1 MKQTLLYAGIGSRE
15 TPAEVLALMRR
26 LARRLAQLG
35 FVLRSGAADGADA
48 AFEAGC
54 DQVQGPKEIWLP
66 WKGFNG
72 HADTGCGYPSAAHEA
87 MAAQVHP
94 AWARLSQGPRKLHS
108 RNVGQCLGAD
118 LATPVAF
125 VLAWTQDGCESEAT
139 RTRATGGTGMAIAI
153 ASRQGI
159 PVINLKNPNAMERLK
174 QLVLDLTGQ
183 APADIPEAPPAAA
196 ILVAE
201 PVNIWSGCQ
210 GLGGALT
217 NMSERAREK
226 GCIKHAYPVTVN
238 GVTYADSE
246 AAYQAL
252 KVPGRDDHNDGLMI
266 DLIALK
272 FRQHAI
278 LFERVSANGGVA
290 WLEKCS
296 HFTQAKSE
304 RAQSWEGQGHG
315 SRFIRNLIAGFVKAR
330 DGAGPLTRVVHAKEA
345 PFDVYIGRQMGTG
358 FDYPESVW
366 HNPFK
371 ISPELTREAVVAQY
385 HDYVRE
391 KPELM
396 AQVSQLRGRTLGC
409 WCKTR
414 DSLDE
419 LCHGDVLA
427 ALAEGKTWVA
437 PAVAQGSL
445 F

>member
-1 MKQTLLYAGIGSRE
+1 MTPTLFYAGIGSRR
-15 TPAEVLALMRR
+15 TPPEVLARMRR

-54 DQVQGPKEIWLP
+54 DEAQGAKSIWLP

-72 HADTGCGYPSAAHEA
+72 HSSEHCCYPTPAHEA
-87 MAAQVHP
+87 VAAQCHP
-94 AWARLSQGPRKLHS
+94 VWDRLSQGPRKLHS
-108 RNVGQCLGAD
+108 RNVGQCLGED

-125 VLAWTQDGCESEAT
+125 VLAWTPDGCESAST
-139 RTRATGGTGMAIAI
+139 RTRETGGTGMAIAI
-153 ASRQGI
+153 ASQHGI
-159 PVINLKNPNAMERLK
+159 PIINLRNSNAMERLK
-174 QLVLDLTGQ
+174 QLMLDLTGQ
-183 APADIPEAPPAAA
+183 PSTETQPPATGV
-196 ILVAE
+196 IAE
-201 PVNIWSGCQ
+201 PVNIWSGCA

-226 GCIKHAYPVTVN
+226 GCIKYAYPVIVN
-238 GVTYADSE
+238 GVTYPDSE

-252 KVPGRDDHNDGLMI
+252 KISGQESYNDGLMV
-266 DLIALK
+266 DLIMLK
-272 FRQHAI
+272 FRQHPI
-278 LFERVSANGGVA
+278 LFERVTANGGVA

-315 SRFIRNLIAGFVKAR
+315 SRFIRNLIAGYLKAR
-330 DGAGPLTRVVHAKEA
+330 DGRGPLTRVVHVKDA

-358 FDYPESVW
+358 VEYPDSIW
-366 HNPFK
+366 SNPFK
-371 ISPELTREAVVAQY
+371 ISSEQSREAVVAQY

-391 KPELM
+391 RPELI

-414 DSLDE
+414 DSLE
-419 LCHGDVLA
+419 QLCHGDVLT
-427 ALAEGKTWVA
+427 ALAEGKAWTP
-437 PAVAQGSL
+437 PAVAQASL
-445 F
+445 W

>member
-1 MKQTLLYAGIGSRE
+1 MTQTLFYAGIGSRR
-15 TPAEVLALMRR
+15 TPPEVLARMRR

-54 DQVQGPKEIWLP
+54 DEVQGAKSIWLP

-72 HADTGCGYPSAAHEA
+72 HSTDHSCYPTPAHEA
-87 MAAQVHP
+87 VAAQVHP
-94 AWARLSQGPRKLHS
+94 VWARLGQGPRKLHS
-108 RNVGQCLGAD
+108 RNVGQCLGED

-125 VLAWTQDGCESEAT
+125 VLAWTPDGCESEAT
-139 RTRATGGTGMAIAI
+139 RTRDTGGTGMAIAI
-153 ASRQGI
+153 ASRHGI
-159 PVINLKNPNAMERLK
+159 PVINLRNPNAMDRLK
-174 QLVLDLTGQ
+174 QLVLDLTSQSTAETVTRVTGT
-183 APADIPEAPPAAA
+183 
-196 ILVAE
+196 VAE
-201 PVNIWSGCQ
+201 PVNIWSGCA

-252 KVPGRDDHNDGLMI
+252 KIPRRDDYNDGLMV

-272 FRQHAI
+272 FRQHPI
-278 LFERVSANGGVA
+278 LFERVTGNGGVA

-296 HFTQAKSE
+296 HFTQAQSE

-315 SRFIRNLIAGFVKAR
+315 SRFIRNLIAGYCKAR
-330 DGAGPLTRVVHAKEA
+330 DGIGPLTRVVHVKDA
-345 PFDVYIGRQMGTG
+345 PFDVYIGRQMGAG
-358 FDYPESVW
+358 LDYAESIW

-371 ISPELTREAVVAQY
+371 ITPELPREAVVAQY
-385 HDYVRE
+385 HDYVQGQ
-391 KPELM
+391 PELM
-396 AQVSQLRGRTLGC
+396 AKVSQLRGRTLGC

-414 DSLDE
+414 DSLDA

-427 ALAEGKTWVA
+427 ALAEGKAWTP
-437 PAVAQGSL
+437 PAVAQASL
-445 F
+445 W